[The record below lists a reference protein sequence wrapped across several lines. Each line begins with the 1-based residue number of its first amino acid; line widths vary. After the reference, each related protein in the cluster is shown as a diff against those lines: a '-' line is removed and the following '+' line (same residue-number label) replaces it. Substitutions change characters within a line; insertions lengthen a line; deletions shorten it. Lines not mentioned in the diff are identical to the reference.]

1 MPTVFRFM
9 AICTISV
16 VLAALSIATA
26 QTYTQIDYP
35 GAILT
40 ELVGGPNPQG
50 TSVGIWEDSSG
61 VFHGFTFTAKG
72 VFTSFD
78 PPGSTFTEPSFIN
91 PKGDIVGLYLDSS
104 SVSHGFTL
112 FGSTYTTVNAPGAA
126 GTILSGISPSGE
138 MSGSTC
144 TDPACGNTGNPNT
157 THSFVLSKKGKYTFF
172 DPPGATSSSAST
184 VSPSGVVVGVY
195 TDSVGEL
202 FHGYLLKSGK
212 YTTIDFPGALYGT
225 FAGGGNAEND
235 VVGTYN
241 YISSCTA
248 DCNHAFLLS
257 GDVYTSFDYPGA
269 IFSEG
274 TGINPAGVIVG
285 VFADSSNNVHG
296 FIRTP

>member
-50 TSVGIWEDSSG
+50 TSVGIWEASSG